1 MLRSVRLVGRSVRL
15 VGRRAHLVGPG
26 LVWITLLASLSGCGS
41 TEAPAPASDESTQV
55 APSDEGGEEA
65 RDEGG
70 AGAPEEVADVEDEEE
85 DEAEATPAPDTA
97 PHEVVIVVVH
107 DDPLLRSETRLL
119 EVIAER
125 MQMRRIDAVQRE
137 ASEAEAAYARGFFA
151 GEGDASAG
159 LPASLAQA
167 GTVVFFRVP
176 PNREVGEGR
185 MATRGFGGAIAFR
198 RGDREPYLE
207 LRVDDEASWRGADE
221 QLWPWLISLVRAQGA
236 S

>member
-1 MLRSVRLVGRSVRL
+1 MLRRPLSFALLVS
-15 VGRRAHLVGPG
+15 
-26 LVWITLLASLSGCGS
+26 LLGCGS
-41 TEAPAPASDESTQV
+41 TEAPPPTSAEPESPPLEEPPTT
-55 APSDEGGEEA
+55 PSDEEDDEVEA
-65 RDEGG
+65 PPRG
-70 AGAPEEVADVEDEEE
+70 EVADAEDEGEDEEV
-85 DEAEATPAPDTA
+85 PAPDTA

-125 MQMRRIDAVQRE
+125 MQMRRIDAIQRE
-137 ASEAEAAYARGFFA
+137 ATEAEAAYARAFFT
-151 GEGDASAG
+151 GRGDASAG
-159 LPASLAQA
+159 LPASLGQA

-207 LRVDDEASWRGADE
+207 LRVDDEAAWRGADE
-221 QLWPWLISLVRAQGA
+221 QLWPWLISLVRAEVA

>member
-1 MLRSVRLVGRSVRL
+1 MLRRPLSIALLVS
-15 VGRRAHLVGPG
+15 
-26 LVWITLLASLSGCGS
+26 LLGCGS
-41 TEAPAPASDESTQV
+41 TEAPPPTSAEPEGPPLEVSPSAPGDHEDGDEEDGEADE
-55 APSDEGGEEA
+55 APRGG
-65 RDEGG
+65 
-70 AGAPEEVADVEDEEE
+70 EVADADDEGEDE
-85 DEAEATPAPDTA
+85 DVPAPDTA
-97 PHEVVIVVVH
+97 PREVVIVVVH

-125 MQMRRIDAVQRE
+125 MQMRRIDAIQRE

-159 LPASLAQA
+159 LPATLAQA

-198 RGDREPYLE
+198 RGEREPYLE
-207 LRVDDEASWRGADE
+207 LRVDDEAAWRGADE
-221 QLWPWLISLVRAQGA
+221 QLWPWLISLVRAEVA

>member
-1 MLRSVRLVGRSVRL
+1 MRRPLSIALLVS
-15 VGRRAHLVGPG
+15 
-26 LVWITLLASLSGCGS
+26 LLGCGS
-41 TEAPAPASDESTQV
+41 TEAPPTTSAEPESPPLEESPTT
-55 APSDEGGEEA
+55 PSDEQDDEA
-65 RDEGG
+65 PPRG
-70 AGAPEEVADVEDEEE
+70 EVAQDEDE
-85 DEAEATPAPDTA
+85 DVPAPDTA

-151 GEGDASAG
+151 GEGDASVG

-167 GTVVFFRVP
+167 ATVVFFRVP

-207 LRVDDEASWRGADE
+207 LRVDDEAAWRGADE
-221 QLWPWLISLVRAQGA
+221 QLWPWLISLVRAEVA

>member
-1 MLRSVRLVGRSVRL
+1 
-15 VGRRAHLVGPG
+15 
-26 LVWITLLASLSGCGS
+26 
-41 TEAPAPASDESTQV
+41 
-55 APSDEGGEEA
+55 
-65 RDEGG
+65 
-70 AGAPEEVADVEDEEE
+70 
-85 DEAEATPAPDTA
+85 
-97 PHEVVIVVVH
+97 
-107 DDPLLRSETRLL
+107 
-119 EVIAER
+119 